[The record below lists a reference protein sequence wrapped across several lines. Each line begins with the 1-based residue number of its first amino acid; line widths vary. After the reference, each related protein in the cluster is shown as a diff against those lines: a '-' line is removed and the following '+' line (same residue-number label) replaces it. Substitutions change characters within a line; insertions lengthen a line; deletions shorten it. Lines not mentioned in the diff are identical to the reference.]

1 MWRKPEKNKPQ
12 SALDALPSTVP
23 SPRRPAAA
31 APVSSNAPAC
41 VTQGIKIKGE
51 VSGREDLVLDGE
63 FEGKIH
69 IADGIFTVSLN
80 ARINAE
86 IEAREIIVRGKV
98 IGTLKARE
106 RVQVRSTGR
115 VTGDR
120 ETRGIVIED
129 GAVLR
134 GKVEVHQKDQPP
146 QPPQPAV
153 PAHAKEAVATASA
166 QAKQQGQ

>member
-1 MWRKPEKNKPQ
+1 MWRKPEENKPQ

-23 SPRRPAAA
+23 APQRPAAA

-69 IADGIFTVSLN
+69 IADGIFTVGPN

-86 IEAREIIVRGKV
+86 IEAREIIVRGEV
-98 IGTLKARE
+98 IGTLKGD
-106 RVQVRSTGR
+106 RVQVSSTGR
-115 VTGDR
+115 VTGDM
-120 ETRGIVIED
+120 ETRGVVIEE

-134 GKVEVHQKDQPP
+134 GKVDVRLKDQPL
-146 QPPQPAV
+146 QSA
-153 PAHAKEAVATASA
+153 AHSA
-166 QAKQQGQ
+166 GT